1 MQPKVHDFI
10 GIGLGPFNLGLAC
23 LSSSIESLDCVFLE
37 RKPEFSWHPGLML
50 EAAHLQTPFMA
61 DLVTMADPTHPLS
74 FLNYIKQQGRLYSF
88 YIREN
93 FFLMR
98 REFNQYC
105 QWAAKQLDNI
115 RYNQAVEHISFD
127 ETTNVYRVQAKHPQT
142 GATTEHLARR
152 LVFGTG
158 PVPNLPAP
166 CTKPNERVVH
176 SQDYLF
182 RKAELQ
188 QQQSITLVGSGQ
200 SAAEIFYDL
209 LQDIDT
215 HGYELNWL
223 TRSPRIFPL
232 EYTKITLEMTSPD
245 YVDYFYQLPPATRA
259 NLLKQQNGLYKGIN
273 SELINAIYDLLYVK
287 RLNGPLDAR
296 ITTNAALQ
304 QLREANNG
312 LKLAFLQQEQ
322 NQPFEINTQCVVM
335 ATGYKYRVPDY
346 VQGIHKL
353 INWEAPGR
361 FAVDRHYAID
371 RRKTLFVQNAELHS
385 HGFATPDLGMASYRN
400 SCILREILGYAPYAI
415 EERIAFQTFAAQDPY
430 TNGQASDFNFAPTQQ
445 EARA

>member
-1 MQPKVHDFI
+1 MQPHVYDVI

-23 LSSSIESLDCVFLE
+23 LSSTLTELDCLFLE

-74 FLNYIKQQGRLYSF
+74 FLNYIKQQGRLYAF

-105 QWAAKQLDNI
+105 QWAATQLNNVV
-115 RYNQAVEHISFD
+115 YNQEAEEITWDDQHQC
-127 ETTNVYRVQAKHPQT
+127 YRVQAQHPISQKST
-142 GATTEHLARR
+142 VYFARR

-158 PVPNLPAP
+158 PVANLPAP
-166 CTKPNERVVH
+166 CARARERVIH

-182 RKAELQ
+182 KKHELQ
-188 QQQSITLVGSGQ
+188 KQRSITLVGSGQ

-209 LQDIDT
+209 LQDIDSK
-215 HGYELNWL
+215 GYQLNWI

-245 YVDYFYQLPPATRA
+245 YVDYFYNLPAPTRA
-259 NLLKQQNGLYKGIN
+259 KLLTQQHGLYKGIN
-273 SELINAIYDLLYVK
+273 SELINAIYDLMYIK
-287 RLNGPLDAR
+287 QLNGPLDAR
-296 ITTNAALQ
+296 ITTNASLQ
-304 QLREANNG
+304 QVQDLPGA
-312 LKLAFLQQEQ
+312 LKLRFLQQEQ
-322 NQPFEINTQCVVM
+322 EQTFEIDTQFVVM
-335 ATGYKYRVPDY
+335 ATGYKYRLPEFIH
-346 VQGIHKL
+346 GIQNL

-361 FAVDRHYAID
+361 FAVDRHYSID
-371 RRKTLFVQNAELHS
+371 DRKTLFVQNAELHS
-385 HGFATPDLGMASYRN
+385 HGFAAPDLGMACYRN
-400 SCILREILGYAPYAI
+400 SCILREILGYAPYPI
-415 EERIAFQTFAAQDPY
+415 EERIAFQTFAANSEGVRSFTYAQP
-430 TNGQASDFNFAPTQQ
+430 GC
-445 EARA
+445 EVRA

>member
-1 MQPKVHDFI
+1 MQPHVHDFV

-23 LSSSIESLDCVFLE
+23 LSSSIESLDCLFLE

-74 FLNYIKQQGRLYSF
+74 FLNYVKQQGRLYSF

-105 QWAAKQLDNI
+105 QWAASQINNV
-115 RYNQAVEHISFD
+115 RYNQNVVNIEYDEPNALYRIKAEHTKTHLI
-127 ETTNVYRVQAKHPQT
+127 
-142 GATTEHLARR
+142 TEILTRR
-152 LVFGTG
+152 LVLGTG

-166 CTKPNERVVH
+166 CTKPRDNIIH
-176 SQDYLF
+176 SADYLF
-182 RKAELQ
+182 KKSELQ
-188 QQQSITLVGSGQ
+188 KQNSITVVGSGQ

-209 LQDIDT
+209 LQDIDSK
-215 HGYELNWL
+215 GYQLNWI

-245 YVDYFYQLPPATRA
+245 YVDYFHQLAPNTRA
-259 NLLKQQNGLYKGIN
+259 KLLKQQNGLYKGIN
-273 SELINAIYDLLYVK
+273 SELINAIYDLMYVK
-287 RLNGPLDAR
+287 QLNGPLDAR
-296 ITTNAALQ
+296 ITTNTSLQ
-304 QLREANNG
+304 LVRDIPDG
-312 LKLAFLQQEQ
+312 IKLTFLQEEQ
-322 NQPFEINTQCVVM
+322 DQAFEIDTQFVVM
-335 ATGYKYRVPDY
+335 ATGYKYRLPKF
-346 VQGIHKL
+346 IRAIAEH

-361 FAVDRHYAID
+361 FAVDRNYCID
-371 RRKTLFVQNAELHS
+371 SRKTLFVQNAELHS

-400 SCILREILGYAPYAI
+400 SCILREIMGYAPYAI
-415 EERIAFQTFAAQDPY
+415 EERIAFQTFTARPS
-430 TNGQASDFNFAPTQQ
+430 QASAFTYALTPQ